1 MQTKEVKLE
10 DIATVI
16 TGLPL
21 QRYLGKEDSVKQKVI
36 QTKTFVGIDEKFK
49 TKKEDISED
58 IKERFYS
65 QEHDILY
72 KVQQPSFA
80 KEITT
85 EVGAIIS
92 NNYNIIR
99 VDHSIVNSTFLT
111 YYLNDPRVDYEI
123 QRTIDS
129 TRIMKVSTR
138 ILKDLKI
145 LLPEKEKQDKQADL
159 IRKINERIEVKKK
172 SIECDEKLINSL
184 YDDIIGDAY
193 AN

>member
-1 MQTKEVKLE
+1 MQIKEVKLE

-21 QRYLGKEDSVKQKVI
+21 QRYVGKEDSIKQKVI
-36 QTKTFVGIDEKFK
+36 QTMPFFGIEEKFE
-49 TKKEDISED
+49 TKDEEISAD

-145 LLPEKEKQDKQADL
+145 VSKASSK
-159 IRKINERIEVKKK
+159 
-172 SIECDEKLINSL
+172 
-184 YDDIIGDAY
+184 
-193 AN
+193 